1 MMGMRA
7 KVLVTTAV
15 VAAICFPM
23 TFVIWPAD
31 RLLEGSGLV
40 PILGY
45 GLLAGECLALG
56 AGVAFLAFGY
66 PAVRRLPVSPR
77 LATASYIGIA
87 FLLVSWWPHDHLH
100 QLVERLDFQ
109 SLIWGIAALEYFF
122 HGGMMVCGGILSLF
136 FYRVLL
142 QAPVRVPASPAERHQ
157 EVTAS

>member
-87 FLLVSWWPHDHLH
+87 FLLISWWPHDHLH

-122 HGGMMVCGGILSLF
+122 HGGMMVCGGILALF
-136 FYRVLL
+136 FYRVLIK
-142 QAPVRVPASPAERHQ
+142 APVRVPASPAERLQ